1 MDDVEPESTDN
12 IATSWLPESVIT
24 VIPQNEDDNFTNTLG
39 SISRDVMNS
48 SFGPASMEYDNSND
62 TYILFVDD
70 VQMLFQNEDVA
81 PDVCSQIN
89 EEVAEIQPNR
99 DSTVTHSREVDDTT
113 TYHMTLETA
122 EKAALAIGKDITDL
136 FSEERIHQL
145 KVPEL
150 DHVYESVCIDL
161 PNRLKVYKKSWRK
174 AEKVSFLCGV
184 FGFNQ
189 IPSDQ
194 LLTHPRVKRKSPPSL
209 RKLSLKMIQA
219 KSYPK
224 MILSASYAAHIFP
237 NELQNWQQNCPF
249 DSPTEVEGLDNHIP
263 SWYSYPEMRENGLYL
278 AKGTDCSHNLT
289 HLRVRMS
296 TTGIRGV
303 SSKPWKECAKS
314 GDTLLS
320 VPLVEDLLDKQSVPN
335 ARTHFSM
342 DVETWMRQNGYTEAA
357 DLSKI
362 IRNWYEASDEA
373 GIPALERVEHLLS
386 MRDFLLKGVN
396 FSKFPPYG
404 QYIEG
409 IPVVTF
415 EGMMLDIDTKLQL
428 YGLTDTYNMR
438 AVGSLAAETTVGIL
452 QAMCPNPQVSIKARD
467 VPSLIS
473 SVVEVMTCKCNP
485 KRSVFAKFYFD
496 T

>member
-1 MDDVEPESTDN
+1 
-12 IATSWLPESVIT
+12 
-24 VIPQNEDDNFTNTLG
+24 
-39 SISRDVMNS
+39 
-48 SFGPASMEYDNSND
+48 
-62 TYILFVDD
+62 
-70 VQMLFQNEDVA
+70 
-81 PDVCSQIN
+81 
-89 EEVAEIQPNR
+89 
-99 DSTVTHSREVDDTT
+99 
-113 TYHMTLETA
+113 
-122 EKAALAIGKDITDL
+122 
-136 FSEERIHQL
+136 
-145 KVPEL
+145 
-150 DHVYESVCIDL
+150 
-161 PNRLKVYKKSWRK
+161 
-174 AEKVSFLCGV
+174 
-184 FGFNQ
+184 
-189 IPSDQ
+189 
-194 LLTHPRVKRKSPPSL
+194 
-209 RKLSLKMIQA
+209 
-219 KSYPK
+219 

-237 NELQNWQQNCPF
+237 NELQNCPF
-249 DSPTEVEGLDNHIP
+249 DSPTEVDGLDNHIP
-263 SWYSYPEMRENGLYL
+263 SWYSYPERRENGLYL

-303 SSKPWKECAKS
+303 SSKPWKKCSKS

-342 DVETWMRQNGYTEAA
+342 DVDTWMRQNWYTEAE

-415 EGMMLDIDTKLQL
+415 DGMMLDIDTKMQL

-438 AVGSLAAETTVGIL
+438 AVGSLATEKTVGIL
-452 QAMCPNPQVSIKARD
+452 QVMYPNPQVSIKARD

-473 SVVEVMTCKCNP
+473 SVVEVMTCNCSP
-485 KRSVFAKFYFD
+485 KRSEFAKFYFD